1 MLRKYWIVTPTTARY
16 RNPIPALAL
25 MYGQRMY
32 SPDPTPT
39 PARITL
45 GPSTLRS
52 GKGSGMSRYSIGGR
66 WSLRTS
72 GAYWCPGSGA
82 QPPGLLRV
90 RTAPANVLTSS
101 AAPPTACRGT
111 YSGHEVL

>member
-1 MLRKYWIVTPTTARY
+1 M
-16 RNPIPALAL
+16 PAFAL
-25 MYGQRMY
+25 MYGHRMY

-52 GKGSGMSRYSIGGR
+52 GSGSGMSRYSIGGR

-72 GAYWCPGSGA
+72 GAYC
-82 QPPGLLRV
+82 
-90 RTAPANVLTSS
+90 TAG
-101 AAPPTACRGT
+101 CRGFPLRD
-111 YSGHEVL
+111 GAHGRV

>member
-1 MLRKYWIVTPTTARY
+1 M
-16 RNPIPALAL
+16 PALEL

-52 GKGSGMSRYSIGGR
+52 GSGSGMSRYSIGGGG
-66 WSLRTS
+66 SLRTS
-72 GAYWCPGSGA
+72 RAYWGRDSGVR
-82 QPPGLLRV
+82 PVGERV
-90 RTAPANVLTSS
+90 PMAPANVLTSRCGRHRVFPAVAIGNPAHEI
-101 AAPPTACRGT
+101 AAR
-111 YSGHEVL
+111 